1 MRTKASESS
10 NRAREEDWDEAEDLR
25 LSSLVKDH
33 VQTAE
38 LVPTSNAALS
48 GYPARAANAP
58 VWAHRAA
65 PAPKTCRQKKVD
77 ESSRVNALLL
87 GNETGDS

>member
-1 MRTKASESS
+1 MRTKASERS
-10 NRAREEDWDEAEDLR
+10 NRAREEDWGEAEDLR
-25 LSSLVKDH
+25 LSSAVKDH

-48 GYPARAANAP
+48 GHPARAANAA

-65 PAPKTCRQKKVD
+65 PAPQTCRQRQVD
-77 ESSRVNALLL
+77 ESSSVNLLL
-87 GNETGDS
+87 GNKIGDS